1 MSIDDYMRQLRARCR
16 LLQCSWWDIRVCVN
30 RDWHRK
36 YWRYVPGEHR
46 FECEVCKKLEKQVS
60 A

>member
-1 MSIDDYMRQLRARCR
+1 MSIDEYMLALRARR
-16 LLQCSWWDIRVCVN
+16 RMLQCPWWDIRVCVN
-30 RDWHRK
+30 RDWHRQ
-36 YWRYVPGEHR
+36 YWRYAGQGK